1 VDLDPIRLGY
11 NNTHLVKPSDT
22 MSARRPE
29 HIAPPEI
36 FYDHDEANKYTQ
48 NTRIIAIQET
58 MTYRALDL
66 LGFSEKDG
74 PQLILDLGCG
84 SGLSSQCLE
93 DSGHRWVGVDISDAM
108 ISVAMERRRVDELE
122 NLEIIKNDM
131 GDGLPFKPGSFDGAI
146 SISALQWLCNADK
159 RDHNPSKRLHNLF
172 STLYTCLTR
181 EGRAVFQ
188 FYPEN
193 PKQMELINQ
202 QALRAG
208 FTGGIV
214 VDNPDS
220 TKTKK
225 FFLVL
230 SCGGTSFRMP
240 KPINDAEEDE
250 QIRNEK
256 RRKMKNSKKNGF
268 KSRDWILKKKERQ
281 RRKGEE
287 TRPDSRYTGRKRS
300 GRF

>member
-1 VDLDPIRLGY
+1 
-11 NNTHLVKPSDT
+11 
-22 MSARRPE
+22 MSGRRPE

-36 FYDHDEANKYTQ
+36 FYDYDEANKYTQ
-48 NTRIIAIQET
+48 NTRIMGIQES
-58 MTYRALDL
+58 MSERALEL
-66 LGFSEKDG
+66 LELREKDG
-74 PQLILDLGCG
+74 SQLILDLGCG
-84 SGLSSQCLE
+84 SGLSSQCIE
-93 DSGHRWVGVDISDAM
+93 QFGHRWVGVDISEAM
-108 ISVAMERRRVDELE
+108 INVAKERREEGDLQDLQIVQSDL
-122 NLEIIKNDM
+122 
-131 GDGLPFKPGSFDGAI
+131 GDGLPFKPGSFDAAI

-159 RDHNPSKRLHNLF
+159 KSHNPARRLLRLF

-193 PKQMELINQ
+193 PQQVELINQ
-202 QALRAG
+202 QALKAG

-230 SCGGTSFRMP
+230 SCGGSSFKLP
-240 KPINDAEEDE
+240 KAIDEAAEE
-250 QIRNEK
+250 RNRQVKNE
-256 RRKMKNSKKNGF
+256 RRERLKDVRKNGV
-268 KSRDWILKKKERQ
+268 KSRDWILKKKER
-281 RRKGEE
+281 RRRQGEE
-287 TRPDSRYTGRKRS
+287 TRKDTKYTGRKRS

>member
-1 VDLDPIRLGY
+1 
-11 NNTHLVKPSDT
+11 
-22 MSARRPE
+22 MSHKRPE

-36 FYDHDEANKYTQ
+36 FYDLDEANKYTQ
-48 NTRIIAIQET
+48 NSRIMAIQES
-58 MTYRALDL
+58 MTYRAMDL
-66 LGFSEKDG
+66 LCLREKDG

-84 SGLSSQCLE
+84 SGLSSQTIEEL
-93 DSGHRWVGVDISDAM
+93 GHRWIGVDISEAM
-108 ISVAMERRRVDELE
+108 ISVAKEKKRE
-122 NLEIIKNDM
+122 
-131 GDGLPFKPGSFDGAI
+131 GDIEDLQVVQSDLGAGLPFKPGSFDGAI

-159 RDHNPSKRLHNLF
+159 KSHSPAKRLLQLF

-193 PKQMELINQ
+193 PQQVELINQ
-202 QALRAG
+202 QALKAG

-220 TKTKK
+220 TKAKK

-230 SCGGTSFRMP
+230 SCGGSNFNLP
-240 KPINDAEEDE
+240 KGLDEEADQINKR
-250 QIRNEK
+250 IKNE
-256 RRKMKNSKKNGF
+256 RRERIKNAKKCGV
-268 KSRDWILKKKERQ
+268 KSRDWIVKKKER
-281 RRKGEE
+281 RRRQGEE
-287 TRPDSRYTGRKRS
+287 TRPDTKYTGRKRS

>member
-1 VDLDPIRLGY
+1 
-11 NNTHLVKPSDT
+11 
-22 MSARRPE
+22 MSGRRPE

-36 FYDHDEANKYTQ
+36 FYDYDEANKYSQ
-48 NTRIIAIQET
+48 NTRIMAIQES
-58 MTYRALDL
+58 MTCRALDL
-66 LGFSEKDG
+66 LEFRETDG

-84 SGLSSQCLE
+84 SGLSSQCIE
-93 DSGHRWVGVDISDAM
+93 EAGHKWIGVDISEAM
-108 ISVAMERRRVDELE
+108 INVARERRKDDDLE
-122 NLEIIKNDM
+122 SLEIIKNDM

-159 RDHNPSKRLHNLF
+159 RDHNPAKRLFNLF

-181 EGRAVFQ
+181 EGRAVLQ

-193 PKQMELINQ
+193 PKQVELINQ
-202 QALRAG
+202 QALKAG
-208 FTGGIV
+208 FNGGVV
-214 VDNPDS
+214 VDNPES
-220 TKTKK
+220 TKAKK

-230 SCGGTSFRMP
+230 SCGGTRFKLP
-240 KPINDAEEDE
+240 KAIDE
-250 QIRNEK
+250 TADDRNERIRNEK
-256 RRKMKNSKKNGF
+256 RERIKDVRKHGV

-287 TRPDSRYTGRKRS
+287 TRPDSKYTGRKRS

>member
-1 VDLDPIRLGY
+1 
-11 NNTHLVKPSDT
+11 
-22 MSARRPE
+22 MSGKRPE

-36 FYDHDEANKYTQ
+36 FYDYDEASKYTQ
-48 NTRIIAIQET
+48 NSRIMAIQEVMT
-58 MTYRALDL
+58 MRALNL
-66 LGFSEKDG
+66 LELRERDG

-84 SGLSSQCLE
+84 SGLSSRVIE
-93 DSGHRWVGVDISDAM
+93 EYGHRWIGVDISEAM
-108 ISVAMERRRVDELE
+108 INVAKHKKSDGDLDD
-122 NLEIIKNDM
+122 LQIIQSDL

-159 RDHNPSKRLHNLF
+159 KTHSPAKRLLKLF

-181 EGRAVFQ
+181 DGRAVFQ

-193 PKQMELINQ
+193 PQQVELINQ
-202 QALRAG
+202 QALKAG
-208 FTGGIV
+208 FSGGIV

-230 SCGGTSFRMP
+230 SCGGTAFRLP
-240 KPINDAEEDE
+240 KGIDEAAEERNE
-250 QIRNEK
+250 RIKNEK
-256 RRKMKNSKKNGF
+256 RKRSKDVRTNGV
-268 KSRDWILKKKERQ
+268 KSREWILKKKER
-281 RRKGEE
+281 RRRQGEE
-287 TRPDSRYTGRKRS
+287 TRPDTKYTARKRS